1 VRYELEVT
9 VSKGLMPRGQKRKP
23 VPGSDPV
30 SSFFMGAPSAFA
42 EDWVHLKVQLM
53 KVATG
58 ELIWTGMSDVRVPVR
73 PVTYTNQALPDAM
86 AAQIRNDVNGWTAL
100 LSEYAMC
107 QPVNFQITDSNG
119 EVKIDGG
126 KTSGLKTGDR
136 LLVIDQARIPDRVL
150 EPGALAELSLA
161 QVVKVEGDSAMIE
174 HAAGA
179 PLLDATGKVALP
191 F

>member
-1 VRYELEVT
+1 
-9 VSKGLMPRGQKRKP
+9 
-23 VPGSDPV
+23 
-30 SSFFMGAPSAFA
+30 
-42 EDWVHLKVQLM
+42 
-53 KVATG
+53 
-58 ELIWTGMSDVRVPVR
+58 
-73 PVTYTNQALPDAM
+73 
-86 AAQIRNDVNGWTAL
+86 
-100 LSEYAMC
+100 MC
-107 QPVNFQITDSNG
+107 QPVNFQISDSNG
-119 EVKIDGG
+119 AVKIDGG

-161 QVVKVEGDSAMIE
+161 QVVKVEGDSAIIE